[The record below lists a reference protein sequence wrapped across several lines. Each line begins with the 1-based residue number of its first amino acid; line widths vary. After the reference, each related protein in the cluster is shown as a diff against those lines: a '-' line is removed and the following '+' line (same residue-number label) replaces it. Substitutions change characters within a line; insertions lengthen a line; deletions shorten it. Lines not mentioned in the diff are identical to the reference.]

1 MENLLY
7 FKISPEVIQNKIFKV
22 FYSGD
27 SYVDSSTYVDECCE
41 IVTSSVTK
49 SHTGYTYVYSSMTE
63 ILSGGTNGSSTLTGL
78 TIPIMIT
85 QTAIDFG
92 YYSVFDGAIL
102 QKEVIN
108 NFLFTSSVNTPNTYK
123 IYNTSDVKYKNYI
136 KDAIYTIDWGDGS
149 PLEQITKNSPD
160 FYSHLYPQNGRYTI
174 TMTVTVGLGKN
185 IIKKDIV
192 VPYTDIQITN
202 PKGTTFFVPE
212 GGSWSSSPI
221 SYDYIFDGDS
231 GCDEELSTGSN
242 FINIPFIVSGYTKS
256 MVNTLKVYGNKDS
269 LVDGKY
275 KLGQEVT
282 GSTGVVG
289 TYYGESADKT
299 YISYTINGI
308 DYYDFKD
315 GTTVFFTQSSGL
327 TEDVVVCS
335 AITKN
340 ETLINV
346 IDEPEIQSN
355 VFIERGKYSAFE
367 SIERLNEVNNV
378 GSLTKYGYGFFK
390 VKTQ

>member
-22 FYSGD
+22 LYTGD
-27 SYVDSSTYVDECCE
+27 SYVETIPYEECCE
-41 IVTSSVTK
+41 IFTSAVTK
-49 SHTGYTYVYSSMTE
+49 FHSGYTYVYSSMTQL
-63 ILSGGTNGSSTLTGL
+63 LSGGTNGDSTLTGL

-102 QKEVIN
+102 QKDVIN
-108 NFLFTSSVNTPNTYK
+108 NFLFSSTTTTPNTYF

-136 KDAIYTIDWGDGS
+136 RDAVYTIDWGDGS
-149 PLEQITKNSPD
+149 NPEIITKNSPD
-160 FYSHLYPQNGRYTI
+160 YYSHVYPQTGRYTI

-185 IIKKDIV
+185 IIKKEIV

-202 PKGTTFFVPE
+202 PKGTAYFVPE

-231 GCDEELSTGSN
+231 NCDIENSTGSD
-242 FINIPFIVSGYTKS
+242 FIQIPFKVSGYTTS
-256 MVNTLKVYGNKDS
+256 MLNNLKVYGNKNK

-275 KLGQEVT
+275 KLGIEVT

-289 TYYGESADKT
+289 TYYGENPTKT

-315 GTTVFFTQSSGL
+315 GTTVFFTNSSGL
-327 TEDVVVCS
+327 TQDIVVCS

-355 VFIERGKYSAFE
+355 IFIERGKYSAFE
-367 SIERLNEVNNV
+367 SIERLNEVSSV
-378 GSLTKYGYGFFK
+378 GGLTKYGYGFFK